1 MSGLLSIWSKNIQNL
16 SFLTFKILQTTTLL
30 YCVMGH
36 QNLFSLFKCRPWV
49 FWWPLPAPACHPCS
63 SLCLSQLK
71 ISLSTYKW
79 SFKTKGF
86 NQIWKH
92 RFSGPVSSRDR
103 LNRFLFSNY
112 LSFKFIAHLLPL
124 LLTVK
129 CRPTIYDLIKVIMMD
144 IFEAPSAVVL
154 LIFNNSLE
162 LINR

>member
-1 MSGLLSIWSKNIQNL
+1 MSGLLFIWSKNIQNL
-16 SFLTFKILQTTTLL
+16 SFLTFKNFQTTTLL

-36 QNLFSLFKCRPWV
+36 QNLFSLFKCRP
-49 FWWPLPAPACHPCS
+49 LPAPACHPCS
-63 SLCLSQLK
+63 SLCFSQLN

-86 NQIWKH
+86 NQIWEH
-92 RFSGPVSSRDR
+92 RFSGTVSSRDR

-144 IFEAPSAVVL
+144 IVEAPSAVGSAD
-154 LIFNNSLE
+154 F
-162 LINR
+162 